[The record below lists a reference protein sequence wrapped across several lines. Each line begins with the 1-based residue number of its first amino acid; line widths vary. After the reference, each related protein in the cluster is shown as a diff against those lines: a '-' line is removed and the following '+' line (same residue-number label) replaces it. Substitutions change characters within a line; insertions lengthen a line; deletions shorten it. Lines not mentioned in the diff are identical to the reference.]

1 MRAAALPAAGLAAG
15 LAAAGWVPAPEDLTM
30 VLTEDRNR
38 EKVAETLLCTS
49 ANIFGS
55 NWAMRFTQF
64 GHQVPR
70 KNSSNIGRGSS
81 WSACES

>member
-1 MRAAALPAAGLAAG
+1 
-15 LAAAGWVPAPEDLTM
+15 M

-55 NWAMRFTQF
+55 NWATAIIARRA
-64 GHQVPR
+64 G
-70 KNSSNIGRGSS
+70 IGFSLQLKTYG
-81 WSACES
+81 